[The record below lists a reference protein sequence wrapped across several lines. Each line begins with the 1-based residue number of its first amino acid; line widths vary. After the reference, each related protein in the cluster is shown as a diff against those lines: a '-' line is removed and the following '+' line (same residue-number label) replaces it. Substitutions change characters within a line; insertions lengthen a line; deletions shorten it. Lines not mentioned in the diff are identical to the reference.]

1 MTIHKGIRIHQ
12 YLDDLLVRAKSHQVC
27 LQHTQDPVKIC
38 QKLGWLVNLEK
49 SELEPKQVFN
59 FVGYQFRVAS
69 RMRFLRDRALIRL
82 QTRIFLESAVTK
94 LYENA

>member
-1 MTIHKGIRIHQ
+1 MVNQHIENHGLGIF
-12 YLDDLLVRAKSHQVC
+12 C
-27 LQHTQDPVKIC
+27 
-38 QKLGWLVNLEK
+38 
-49 SELEPKQVFN
+49 
-59 FVGYQFRVAS
+59 RVAS

>member
-1 MTIHKGIRIHQ
+1 MIFE
-12 YLDDLLVRAKSHQVC
+12 S
-27 LQHTQDPVKIC
+27 P
-38 QKLGWLVNLEK
+38 LVNNLDLGVLVMSLPCDVVTPYDITNGQDFK
-49 SELEPKQVFN
+49 HMT
-59 FVGYQFRVAS
+59 RVAS